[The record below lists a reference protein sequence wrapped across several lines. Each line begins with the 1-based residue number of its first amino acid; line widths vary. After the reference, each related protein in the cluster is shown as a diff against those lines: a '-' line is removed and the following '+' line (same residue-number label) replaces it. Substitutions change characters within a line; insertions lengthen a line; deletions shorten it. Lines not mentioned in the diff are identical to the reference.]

1 MDRIAYF
8 IKYKLKFLYPIVE
21 LIALVVVFLRYSKKR
36 RRALSKALVSGT
48 FSDIDCT
55 IRALT
60 GSDARVV
67 SMFLQQSSKSHMQYF
82 KPHEFDE
89 LSVHKVLTLTSFMTY
104 GLFLED
110 RLIAY
115 ALLRLAPN
123 GTAYIGRVVNSE
135 FSGRGIGKYLS
146 RYLYWQANCAGFRP
160 RSTISKHNLASI
172 KSHESVTSYKVI
184 AELPNDFLMLEF
196 EVNSLTAPPLKL

>member
-8 IKYKLKFLYPIVE
+8 IKYKLKSLFPIVE
-21 LIALVVVFLRYSKKR
+21 AIAFLVVFIRYFKKR
-36 RRALSKALVSGT
+36 RRALSKALISGT
-48 FSDIDCT
+48 FSDTDCT

-60 GSDARVV
+60 SLDTRVV
-67 SMFLQQSSKSHMQYF
+67 SEFLQQSSKDHLKYF

-89 LSVHKVLTLTSFMTY
+89 LSVRKVLTSTSFMTY

-123 GTAYIGRVVNSE
+123 GTAYIGRAVNSE

-146 RYLYWQANCAGFRP
+146 RYLYWQASCCGFRP
-160 RSTISKHNLASI
+160 RSTISKLNLASI

-184 AELPNDFLMLEF
+184 AELPNDYLMLEF
-196 EVNSLTAPPLKL
+196 EVNSTTAPPLKL